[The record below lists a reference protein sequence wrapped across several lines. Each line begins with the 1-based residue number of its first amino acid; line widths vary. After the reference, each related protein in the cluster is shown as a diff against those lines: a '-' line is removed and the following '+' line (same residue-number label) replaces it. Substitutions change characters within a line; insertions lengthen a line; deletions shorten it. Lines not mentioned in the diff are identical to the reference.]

1 MSSTR
6 EHDPDR
12 PATSTT
18 VTMADIARLA
28 GVSMATTSRA
38 LTNAPGVAPATRE
51 KVLRIAED
59 LAYVVSPEASALSRG
74 ATRRVGVIVPTLS
87 RWFFGEMVDG
97 IASVLREAD
106 LDLLLY
112 ELGDDDAR
120 LRFFR
125 DLPARRKVD
134 AVLVVGI
141 PVNAEEQQRLALMGV
156 SVAAA
161 GGQLAP
167 YPHVSMDDYAAGR
180 QAMDHLLFLGHRR
193 IAMIDAIDPHEATW
207 PIDGRALAYQRSLEE
222 AGHEVDEELFLR
234 VRWGPA
240 FGAEAMARLLS
251 LREPPTAVLAH
262 SDELAFG
269 AMRTLARAGL
279 RAPDDI
285 SVIGI
290 DDHPL
295 SEQLDLTTVHQDVR
309 RQGETAARLV
319 AGLIT
324 GGAVAKSTLLPTHL
338 VLRGSTSP
346 PRSSERRFTA
356 P

>member
-1 MSSTR
+1 MSSTSER
-6 EHDPDR
+6 E
-12 PATSTT
+12 PAAPVPTT

-51 KVLRIAED
+51 KVLRIAER
-59 LAYVVSPEASALSRG
+59 LSYVVSPEASGLSRG
-74 ATRRVGVIVPTLS
+74 VTRRVGVVVPTLA
-87 RWFFGEMVDG
+87 RWFFGEMADG

-112 ELGDDDAR
+112 ELGDSDAR
-120 LRFFR
+120 RRFFR

-134 AVLVVGI
+134 AVLVVGT

-161 GGQLAP
+161 GGQFAP
-167 YPHVSMDDYAAGR
+167 YPHVSIDDYAAGR

-193 IAMIDAIDPHEATW
+193 IAMIDAIDPHEAAW
-207 PIDGRALAYQRSLEE
+207 PIDGRAMAYQRSMAQ
-222 AGHEVDEELFLR
+222 AGHPVDDDLLVR
-234 VRWGPA
+234 VPWGPG

-262 SDELAFG
+262 SDEIAFG

-285 SVIGI
+285 SIIGI

-309 RQGETAARLV
+309 RQGEAAARLV
-319 AGLIT
+319 ARLVNGD
-324 GGAVAKSTLLPTHL
+324 AVPESTLLPTHL

-346 PRSSERRFTA
+346 PRSSERRSTSL
-356 P
+356 